1 MNPPLKNIVLIG
13 MMGTGKSTVGLLLA
27 AETGLALVDLDQRIV
42 EKAGRTI
49 PDIFAAE
56 GEAYF
61 RELESA
67 ILRSTLQERGIV
79 LATGGG
85 AVLREENRLV
95 MREGGLVVALQA
107 TAEEILA
114 RVGEDPGRPLLAG
127 GAKERV
133 IALLEERKDAYA
145 FAHLTV
151 DTSGKSAEQVSDEIL
166 THYRGS

>member
-1 MNPPLKNIVLIG
+1 MNQPLNNIVLIG
-13 MMGTGKSTVGLLLA
+13 MMGTGKSTVGSLLA

-42 EKAGRTI
+42 EEAGRTI

-107 TAEEILA
+107 TAEEIVA

-151 DTSGKSAEQVSDEIL
+151 DTSGKSAKQVSAEIL

>member
-1 MNPPLKNIVLIG
+1 MLHHNIVLIG
-13 MMGTGKSTVGLLLA
+13 MMGTGKTTVGSLLA
-27 AETGLALVDLDQRIV
+27 AETGLKLVDLDQRIAM
-42 EKAGRTI
+42 EAGRSI

-61 RELESA
+61 RDLESA
-67 ILRSTLQERGIV
+67 ALRRTLQEQGIV

-85 AVLREENRLV
+85 AVLREANRLA
-95 MREGGLVVALQA
+95 MRDGGLVVALQA
-107 TAEEILA
+107 TADEILV

-127 GAKERV
+127 GAKER
-133 IALLEERKDAYA
+133 ITALLEERKDAYA

-151 DTSGKSAEQVSDEIL
+151 DTSGKSAEQVAAEIL

>member
-1 MNPPLKNIVLIG
+1 MNQPLNNIVLIG
-13 MMGTGKSTVGLLLA
+13 MMGTGKSTVGSLLA

-42 EKAGRTI
+42 EEAGRTI

-61 RELESA
+61 RKLESA

-107 TAEEILA
+107 TAEEIVA

-151 DTSGKSAEQVSDEIL
+151 DTSGKSAEQVSAEIL

>member
-1 MNPPLKNIVLIG
+1 MNLPLNNIVLIG
-13 MMGTGKSTVGLLLA
+13 MMGTGKSTVGALLA
-27 AETGLALVDLDQRIV
+27 AETGLTLVDLDQRIV
-42 EKAGRTI
+42 QEAGRTI

-67 ILRSTLQERGIV
+67 LLRGTLQERGIV

-107 TAEEILA
+107 TAEEIIA

-133 IALLEERKDAYA
+133 ITLLEERKDAYA
-145 FAHLTV
+145 FAHLTI
-151 DTSGKSAEQVSDEIL
+151 DTSGKSAEQVSAEIL

>member
-1 MNPPLKNIVLIG
+1 MNQPLNNIVLIG
-13 MMGTGKSTVGLLLA
+13 MMGTGKSTVGSLLA

-42 EKAGRTI
+42 EEAGRTI

-107 TAEEILA
+107 TAEEIVA

-151 DTSGKSAEQVSDEIL
+151 DTSGKSAEQVSAEIL

>member
-114 RVGEDPGRPLLAG
+114 RVGEAPGRPLLAG

>member
-1 MNPPLKNIVLIG
+1 MNQPLNNIVLIG
-13 MMGTGKSTVGLLLA
+13 MMGTGKSTVGSLLA

-42 EKAGRTI
+42 EEAGRTI

-107 TAEEILA
+107 TAEEIVA

>member
-1 MNPPLKNIVLIG
+1 MNQPLNNIVLIG
-13 MMGTGKSTVGLLLA
+13 MMGTGKSTVGSLLA
-27 AETGLALVDLDQRIV
+27 AETGLVLVDLDQRIV
-42 EKAGRTI
+42 EEAGRTI

-107 TAEEILA
+107 TAEEIVA

-133 IALLEERKDAYA
+133 VALLEERKDAYA

>member
-1 MNPPLKNIVLIG
+1 MLHHNIVLIG
-13 MMGTGKSTVGLLLA
+13 MMGTGKSTVGSLLA
-27 AETGLALVDLDQRIV
+27 AETGLTFVDLDQRIAM
-42 EKAGRTI
+42 EAGRSI

-61 RELESA
+61 RDLESA
-67 ILRSTLQERGIV
+67 ALRNTLQEQGIV

-85 AVLREENRLV
+85 AVLREENRLA
-95 MREGGLVVALQA
+95 MLGGGLVVALQA
-107 TAEEILA
+107 TAEEIFT

-127 GAKERV
+127 GAKER
-133 IALLEERKDAYA
+133 ITALLDERKEFYA

-151 DTSGKSAEQVSDEIL
+151 DTSGKSAEQVAAEIL

>member
-1 MNPPLKNIVLIG
+1 
-13 MMGTGKSTVGLLLA
+13 
-27 AETGLALVDLDQRIV
+27 
-42 EKAGRTI
+42 
-49 PDIFAAE
+49 
-56 GEAYF
+56 
-61 RELESA
+61 
-67 ILRSTLQERGIV
+67 RGIV

-107 TAEEILA
+107 TAEEIIA

-133 IALLEERKDAYA
+133 ITLLEERKDAYA
-145 FAHLTV
+145 FAHLTI
-151 DTSGKSAEQVSDEIL
+151 DTSGKSAEQVSAEIL

>member
-1 MNPPLKNIVLIG
+1 MNQPLNNIVLIG
-13 MMGTGKSTVGLLLA
+13 MMGTGKSTVGSLLA

-42 EKAGRTI
+42 EEAGRTI

-107 TAEEILA
+107 TAEEIVA
-114 RVGEDPGRPLLAG
+114 RVGEDPARPLLAG

-151 DTSGKSAEQVSDEIL
+151 DTSGKSAEQVSAEIL